1 MNRGKL
7 NLKEKKREIQSRQDR
22 SIMLAWVA
30 NHDDVATNLSVNT
43 DTSEVLVS

>member
-7 NLKEKKREIQSRQDR
+7 NLTGKKREIYSRQDR

-43 DTSEVLVS
+43 DTSEVLAS